1 MDTPSNMNRIYATI
15 TESQSTQELRLVHF
29 RSKKHSLAMVSLQLD
44 PAIQKQTHVALTT
57 KATNIALAKEPITQL
72 SHANQLSVTIKS
84 IQKGVILYA
93 LELLFE
99 DNILE
104 SIITAKA
111 AQQMDLKVG
120 DQLTALIQAS
130 DLSIAEILS

>member
-1 MDTPSNMNRIYATI
+1 MDTLFKMNHIYASI
-15 TESQSTQELRLVHF
+15 TEIQSTQELTLVHF
-29 RSKKHSLAMVSLQLD
+29 KSKEHSLAMVSLQLNSS
-44 PAIQKQTHVALTT
+44 IQKQTKVLLTT

-84 IQKGVILYA
+84 IQKGAILYA

-99 DNILE
+99 ESILE
-104 SIITAKA
+104 SLITAQA